1 MPKVVN
7 YAARFEFLRRAAF
20 LVVRDQGPHA
30 LSRRSVA
37 SALAT
42 SVNSVRRLVS
52 EDADLRQL
60 AADEVAQRRSR
71 GRWDQRRD
79 LTGDDRATFLLRRV
93 LPDEPHRVA
102 EELVWLRL
110 VIDSCAPTV
119 GDDTVATL
127 QVEHLVADRGY
138 VPEEHRPPD
147 PATAPEDTL
156 VDLWREHDEL
166 VDRAVT
172 AALAAVEVD
181 CPAERARTRAVVDGL
196 LLSTCLG
203 RTSPEEAVA
212 TLRHHVATLGP
223 AARVTA

>member
-20 LVVRDQGPHA
+20 LVVRDQGPQA

-37 SALAT
+37 STLGT

-52 EDADLRQL
+52 EEADLRQL

-79 LTGDDRATFLLRRV
+79 LTGVDRATFLLGRV
-93 LPDEPHRVA
+93 LPDEEHRVG

-110 VIDSCAPTV
+110 VLDSRALAA
-119 GDDTVATL
+119 GGDTVAAL
-127 QVEHLVADRGY
+127 QAEHLVADRGY
-138 VPEEHRPPD
+138 VPESHRPPD
-147 PATAPEDTL
+147 PGSAPADVL
-156 VDLWREHDEL
+156 ADLWCEHDEL
-166 VDRAVT
+166 VDRAV
-172 AALAAVEVD
+172 AEALAAVGADSV
-181 CPAERARTRAVVDGL
+181 AERARTRAVVDGL

-203 RTSPEEAVA
+203 RTTPAGA
-212 TLRHHVATLGP
+212 LTTLEHHLGALGA

>member
-7 YAARFEFLRRAAF
+7 YAARFEFVRRAAF

-37 SALAT
+37 NALGT

-60 AADEVAQRRSR
+60 AADEVAQRRTR

-79 LTGDDRATFLLRRV
+79 LTGVDRATFLLGRV
-93 LPDEPHRVA
+93 LPDEQRRVA

-110 VIDSCAPTV
+110 VVDSCAPTP

-127 QVEHLVADRGY
+127 QAEHLVADRGY
-138 VPEEHRPPD
+138 VPESHRPPETG
-147 PATAPEDTL
+147 TAPEDGL
-156 VDLWREHDEL
+156 IDLWREHDAL
-166 VDRAVT
+166 VDRAV
-172 AALAAVEVD
+172 AGALAAVGAD
-181 CPAERARTRAVVDGL
+181 SLAERSRTRAVVDGL

-212 TLRHHVATLGP
+212 TLEHHVAALAP

>member
-37 SALAT
+37 NALGT
-42 SVNSVRRLVS
+42 SVNSVRRLVA

-60 AADEVAQRRSR
+60 AADEVTHRRSR

-79 LTGDDRATFLLRRV
+79 LTGIDRATFLLRRV
-93 LPDEPHRVA
+93 LPDEHHRVA

-110 VIDSCAPTV
+110 VIDSCTTMA
-119 GDDTVATL
+119 GDDTVAAL
-127 QVEHLVADRGY
+127 QAAHLVADRGY
-138 VPEEHRPPD
+138 VPEDHRPP
-147 PATAPEDTL
+147 AAARTPEDA
-156 VDLWREHDEL
+156 VSDLWREHDDL
-166 VDRAVT
+166 VDRAV
-172 AALAAVEVD
+172 AGALAAVGAD
-181 CPAERARTRAVVDGL
+181 GPRERARTRAVVDGL

-212 TLRHHVATLGP
+212 TLLHHVTTLVP